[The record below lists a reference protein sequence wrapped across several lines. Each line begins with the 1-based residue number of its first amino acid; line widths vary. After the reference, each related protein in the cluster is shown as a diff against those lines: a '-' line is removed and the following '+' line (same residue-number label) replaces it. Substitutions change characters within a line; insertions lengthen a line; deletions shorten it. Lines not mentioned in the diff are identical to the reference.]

1 MIYKGPAVL
10 LRGLS
15 TGTVYQSGMYG
26 LSIGFLEMP
35 CADYLL
41 VLRKRYEHSQS
52 CLAIGLDCKTY
63 SVDAAE
69 AVAWGLRVR
78 GEDRLGEHGGGPR
91 QDPTLDPHGRQ
102 PQQAGP
108 GQVGQVFGHV
118 L

>member
-1 MIYKGPAVL
+1 MIRIETNTNHIASKNIIL
-10 LRGLS
+10 
-15 TGTVYQSGMYG
+15 
-26 LSIGFLEMP
+26 IN
-35 CADYLL
+35 D
-41 VLRKRYEHSQS
+41 
-52 CLAIGLDCKTY
+52 D

-108 GQVGQVFGHV
+108 GQVCLVFGHF